1 VRRPLC
7 QERATITASGVF
19 FAYGSLEG
27 LLLILR
33 TLGDDRPGRWGSS
46 FAVKPLDWQGS
57 SLFVHRI
64 GTGHIG
70 GEAKAV
76 AELTRMLTALLSA
89 REGRGGA
96 CSHSPGIP
104 DPTVPLDIHREAR
117 EHQ

>member
-1 VRRPLC
+1 VRRQLC
-7 QERATITASGVF
+7 QEWAYHHGERSI

-27 LLLILR
+27 LFLILR

-104 DPTVPLDIHREAR
+104 DPTDPLDIHREAR